1 MNKIKKFFDGKKT
14 KLAAAGLAALSAAVL
29 FGLIDLTPEQL
40 DAAMGLLGSAAALGL
55 RLAIAKISPE
65 ETP

>member
-1 MNKIKKFFDGKKT
+1 MNKLKKFFDGKKT

-40 DAAMGLLGSAAALGL
+40 EAVKLLLGSAVAVGL
-55 RLAIAKISPE
+55 RLAIAKIG

>member
-1 MNKIKKFFDGKKT
+1 MDKLKKFFDGKKT

-40 DAAMGLLGSAAALGL
+40 EAALGLLGSAVAVGL
-55 RLAIAKISPE
+55 RLAIAKVG
-65 ETP
+65 ETS